1 MLAKKSLYYEN
12 VGLTKVVKV
21 LSALYEQKLV
31 YQNPVKKQNYVNDSG
46 PTKVGKC
53 AYIQTKHT
61 IVGPVKHTIVGL
73 NCLNEIGQKTKL
85 SKLYTFFVFVRCKRF
100 CASLYL

>member
-61 IVGPVKHTIVGL
+61 IAGPVKHTMVGL
-73 NCLNEIGQKTKL
+73 NCLNEIG
-85 SKLYTFFVFVRCKRF
+85 
-100 CASLYL
+100 